1 MSEKWIV
8 AIKMA
13 YYPEVEEFD
22 DEMAARANFDEQ
34 VRIYGDSA
42 TIYLAR
48 VTNQAGCAP

>member
-22 DEMAARANFDEQ
+22 SEEAARAHYSEQ

-42 TIYLAR
+42 AVYLAR
-48 VTNQAGCAP
+48 VTESAGSA